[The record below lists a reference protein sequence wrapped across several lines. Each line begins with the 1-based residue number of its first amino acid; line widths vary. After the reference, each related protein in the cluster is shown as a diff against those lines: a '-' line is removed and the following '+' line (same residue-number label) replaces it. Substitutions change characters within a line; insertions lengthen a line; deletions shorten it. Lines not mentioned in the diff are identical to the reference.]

1 MRAIFYLLLI
11 SLVLFLPSVYG
22 ETFPQAFSTSI
33 NINANNCTI
42 SVSTEDSNSDFTF
55 NITSPLCSITNTS
68 NAFTF
73 SKQVSPLFIRNVTC
87 GDNLI
92 ENLTTT
98 CTEMFEQVLNIG
110 NFTQCKEGK
119 ARLEENFNNINE
131 DFLSASSLATKKT
144 KNIFYCDKFYCWN
157 NCTYYLDK
165 KKDSKR
171 ELSKAAADES
181 NNAGY
186 HGGQTLMSDL
196 ILKILSKPD
205 KCDFIVFGDLFM
217 GEVWFVKEIVEN
229 NEQQIS
235 IQWEPEPELLDF
247 LWRNPKGAL
256 HLDKE

>member
-131 DFLSASSLATKKT
+131 DFLSASSLATNKTNELTTCITERDSCRSDSVKRNDEFNLCLQEKSKESIEIENLKKQR
-144 KNIFYCDKFYCWN
+144 I
-157 NCTYYLDK
+157 
-165 KKDSKR
+165 S
-171 ELSKAAADES
+171 
-181 NNAGY
+181 
-186 HGGQTLMSDL
+186 
-196 ILKILSKPD
+196 
-205 KCDFIVFGDLFM
+205 FIVISF
-217 GEVWFVKEIVEN
+217 IVGIIAHIIWIKRKTPREN
-229 NEQQIS
+229 FPKQQ
-235 IQWEPEPELLDF
+235 QM
-247 LWRNPKGAL
+247 NPTMQGIM
-256 HLDKE
+256 E

>member
-33 NINANNCTI
+33 NINAKNCTI

-55 NITSPLCSITNTS
+55 NITSPLCGITNTS

-110 NFTQCKEGK
+110 NLDRKST
-119 ARLEENFNNINE
+119 RLN
-131 DFLSASSLATKKT
+131 SSH
-144 KNIFYCDKFYCWN
+144 
-157 NCTYYLDK
+157 
-165 KKDSKR
+165 S
-171 ELSKAAADES
+171 
-181 NNAGY
+181 
-186 HGGQTLMSDL
+186 
-196 ILKILSKPD
+196 
-205 KCDFIVFGDLFM
+205 
-217 GEVWFVKEIVEN
+217 
-229 NEQQIS
+229 QIS
-235 IQWEPEPELLDF
+235 
-247 LWRNPKGAL
+247 
-256 HLDKE
+256 